1 MARQQLDSAAR
12 LMATETERL
21 PERPD
26 EFADDWTPPAFTAA
40 PPVRPGM
47 EQRWVRCR
55 VLGTEDYQNIL
66 KRQQQG
72 WSARSVESLPPDFA
86 FLSRRFGDMGSVI
99 CNQDS
104 ILMERP
110 ISVGDRMRQYVA
122 RQTGR
127 LSDSIR
133 QYVGNQMPRQ
143 HGTAGGAV
151 EKLDITSTTGN
162 GRVPRFAGD

>member
-1 MARQQLDSAAR
+1 MTS
-12 LMATETERL
+12 ETERP

-26 EFADDWTPPAFTAA
+26 EFADDWAPPAFTAA
-40 PPVRPGM
+40 PPPRPDM

-55 VLGTEDYQNIL
+55 VLGNEDHQNVL

-72 WSARSVESLPPDFA
+72 WTARSVETLPPEFS
-86 FLSRRFGDMGSVI
+86 FLARRFGDMGSVI

-110 ISVGDRMRQYVA
+110 VSVGDRMRRYVN

-127 LSDSIR
+127 LSESIR

-143 HGTAGGAV
+143 HGTSGGAV
-151 EKLDITSTTGN
+151 EKLDITSTAGN
-162 GRVPRFAGD
+162 GRTVRFAGD

>member
-1 MARQQLDSAAR
+1 MAES
-12 LMATETERL
+12 ERL

-26 EFADDWTPPAFTAA
+26 ESADWTPPAFTSA
-40 PPVRPGM
+40 PPPRDGM

-55 VLGTEDYQNIL
+55 TLGQEDHQNVL

-72 WSARSVESLPPDFA
+72 WTARESDSLPPGFS
-86 FLSRRFGDMGSVI
+86 FLARRFGDMGSVI
-99 CNQDS
+99 QNQDS

-151 EKLDITSTTGN
+151 ETLDITSTTGN
-162 GRVPRFAGD
+162 GRVPRIAGD